1 MSDSETESEL
11 KVFSIWKAFQSV
23 QELARNMENQEDIE
37 METPMEFEAPS
48 QDIDPEAATQAF
60 GDENQSQIDT
70 EAPTQVPEVNDQ
82 HSVRS

>member
-1 MSDSETESEL
+1 MSDSEIESEL

-37 METPMEFEAPS
+37 MESPMEFEAPS

-70 EAPTQVPEVNDQ
+70 EAPTQVPAVNDQ
-82 HSVRS
+82 HSVRF

>member
-1 MSDSETESEL
+1 
-11 KVFSIWKAFQSV
+11 
-23 QELARNMENQEDIE
+23 MENQEDIE

-82 HSVRS
+82 HSVRSQKKSYYENQRKRQVFRLYNIVSLSN

>member
-1 MSDSETESEL
+1 MYRKLS
-11 KVFSIWKAFQSV
+11 
-23 QELARNMENQEDIE
+23 RNMENQEDIE

>member
-1 MSDSETESEL
+1 
-11 KVFSIWKAFQSV
+11 
-23 QELARNMENQEDIE
+23 MENQEDIE